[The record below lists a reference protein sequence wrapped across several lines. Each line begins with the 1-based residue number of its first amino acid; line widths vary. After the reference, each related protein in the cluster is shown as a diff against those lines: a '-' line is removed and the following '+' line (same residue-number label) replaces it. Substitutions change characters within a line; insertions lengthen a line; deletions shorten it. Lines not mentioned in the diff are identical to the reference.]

1 PVPLE
6 FLALQ
11 RINEPLGGVALMF
24 VFIHGAIPCVTP
36 YASGPHIW
44 GPVLQ
49 RFSNASTV
57 EVAGSTL
64 DAMTQSVRKAIEGKG
79 KCHLVGH
86 DLGGLLALS
95 IAIDAPQL
103 VSGVTAVA
111 SVAASPTGDGV
122 GDFTFAYPPPPLWSR
137 ESQRWAL
144 ERISYSHQ
152 HIDDPLLDACVA
164 AAGKHRPMA
173 PESYAN
179 EFVPGV
185 MKAKSRFYEVCR
197 TEGIKVPCQVVWGS
211 HDPLATFDHGLWL
224 FRGIAQKQRV
234 AQFHVINRTGSLPFR
249 EEPAAFHQIVAA
261 FADATNG

>member
-1 PVPLE
+1 
-6 FLALQ
+6 
-11 RINEPLGGVALMF
+11 MM
-24 VFIHGAIPCVTP
+24 VFIHGGIPGVTP

-49 RFSNASTV
+49 RFTNASTL
-57 EVAGSTL
+57 EVAGSTV

-95 IAIDAPQL
+95 MAIDAPQL

-111 SVAASPTGDGV
+111 SVTASPTGDGV
-122 GDFTFAYPPPPLWSR
+122 GDFTFAYPPKPLWSR

-152 HIDDPLLDACVA
+152 HIDDKLLDACVA
-164 AAGKHRPMA
+164 AAGKQQPMT
-173 PESYAN
+173 PETYAN
-179 EFVPGV
+179 EFVPSL
-185 MKAKSRFYEVCR
+185 MKTKSRFYEVCR
-197 TEGIKVPCQVVWGS
+197 TEGIKVPCQVLWGS

-234 AQFHVINRTGSLPFR
+234 SQFHVINRTGSLAFR
-249 EEPAAFHQIVAA
+249 EEPAAFHQVVTA
-261 FADATNG
+261 FGDGL